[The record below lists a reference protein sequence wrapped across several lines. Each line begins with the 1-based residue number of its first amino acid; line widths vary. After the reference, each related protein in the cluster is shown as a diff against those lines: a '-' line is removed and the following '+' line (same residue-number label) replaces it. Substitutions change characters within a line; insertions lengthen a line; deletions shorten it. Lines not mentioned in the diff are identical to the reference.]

1 MTAPLIDPG
10 FEFCFELRVDVA
22 DAIPLGGAVEGE
34 GPHFAPITGGSF
46 DGPRLRGR
54 VLPGGGDWWT
64 GRGLVVRLDAR
75 YLIEAET
82 GTGPAAVDVANRGV
96 WRTDEETFGRLAAGE
111 PVGEAELY
119 YRTAFAFRTEHPAL
133 QWLVESQF
141 VGYARPEPGR
151 VVIRVFRLT

>member
-1 MTAPLIDPG
+1 MTTPLIDPG

-82 GTGPAAVDVANRGV
+82 GTGPAA
-96 WRTDEETFGRLAAGE
+96 
-111 PVGEAELY
+111 P
-119 YRTAFAFRTEHPAL
+119 P
-133 QWLVESQF
+133 
-141 VGYARPEPGR
+141 PEPPATSILPPLR
-151 VVIRVFRLT
+151 ATVASAIVRPRPRPLARTCRAW